1 MVLKPQAF
9 DEHLKKRHSFDSLSD
24 ETKMN
29 VALHEQIQPMLKAQ
43 REFQYKPQADHQIDN
58 HKHHPVDHQMSLKGK
73 PQSQQ
78 SKSQIKPQLK
88 PHFEPSVD
96 HHQHIPVNKSYSDS
110 HVEHKAKRSKIDYK
124 ATSNMELFPLGPKAE
139 VLERTKILLKAKSL
153 PIPSKVLLNSSA
165 RVFINNG
172 SKTVKP
178 QQEHSYTQKFRTG
191 NPQQVTFAKDLQRPS
206 QVPRRS
212 PPSVGKVLQIP
223 KKYREVHHVP
233 ESIPRAQSLQ
243 HLPHHQSFADVAHP
257 MIRAEKSESRIKMT
271 LKKVEGEKWSV
282 VTA

>member
-1 MVLKPQAF
+1 
-9 DEHLKKRHSFDSLSD
+9 
-24 ETKMN
+24 
-29 VALHEQIQPMLKAQ
+29 
-43 REFQYKPQADHQIDN
+43 
-58 HKHHPVDHQMSLKGK
+58 MSLKGK

-78 SKSQIKPQLK
+78 FGPQIKPQSK

-96 HHQHIPVNKSYSDS
+96 HHQHIPVNKIYNGS

-124 ATSNMELFPLGPKAE
+124 PTSNMELYPLGPTKAE

-153 PIPSKVLLNSSA
+153 PIPSKVLLNSSG
-165 RVFINNG
+165 RVFTNNG

-178 QQEHSYTQKFRTG
+178 HQEHSYTQKFRTA
-191 NPQQVTFAKDLQRPS
+191 NPQQVTIAKDLQRPS

-233 ESIPRAQSLQ
+233 ESITRAQSFQ
-243 HLPHHQSFADVAHP
+243 HLPRHQSFAAVAHP
-257 MIRAEKSESRIKMT
+257 MIRAEKSEGRIKMT
-271 LKKVEGEKWSV
+271 LKKIEGEKWSV